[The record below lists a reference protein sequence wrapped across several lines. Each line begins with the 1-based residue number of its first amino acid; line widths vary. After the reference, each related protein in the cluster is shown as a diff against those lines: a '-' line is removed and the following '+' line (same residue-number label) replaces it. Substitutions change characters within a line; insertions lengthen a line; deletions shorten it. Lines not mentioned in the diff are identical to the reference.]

1 MLDVSVQIPT
11 ANDIEQLERWRQDF
25 AAADLELP
33 EGYANDGVATAVARN
48 KKGDLIGSL
57 TAEIILAASLDPF
70 IRNPLAGRHESL
82 SGLFALTRA
91 LEYQAQLAGAAASFI
106 AVPNLLPDYQA
117 LVKRCGYDETAQSC
131 KLFRRS
137 FRRPSPATR

>member
-57 TAEIILAASLDPF
+57 TAEIITAVSLDPWLG
-70 IRNPLAGRHESL
+70 NPNAGRHERL
-82 SGLFALTRA
+82 TGLFTLTRA
-91 LEYQAQLAGAAASFI
+91 LEYQAKINGAVAAFI
-106 AVPNLLPDYQA
+106 AVPDTLKEYQQ
-117 LVKRCGYDETAQSC
+117 LVQRFGFEETAQHC
-131 KLFRRS
+131 RLYRHS
-137 FRRPSPATR
+137 FRK